1 MLFDISKADIEELH
15 DDLFVQKQIKVSV
28 LRLDKIHPVVSGN
41 KLFKLHYFLEE
52 ALQSNYP
59 TGSFPQGPVG
69 GRTVLSF
76 GGAYSN
82 HLSATA
88 FACKAMQLKSI
99 GIVRGEMPAQFSP
112 TLQQCLDDGMQLK
125 FISREEYDLKETA
138 AFLPTGPGGP
148 AGSGGQSLQTEF
160 GECVIIPEG
169 GYHPMGAKGAALIMD
184 LISHKKY
191 THVCTASGTAT
202 TLAGLLMAA
211 GASQKIISVPVLKG
225 ITDTNERLKFLT
237 GKAENFTNL
246 QILSGYHFGGYAKK
260 AEPLIDFMNHCW
272 LQYKL
277 PLDFVYT
284 AKMMFAVIES
294 IKNNYFEKGSEI
306 ICLHTGGLQGNKS
319 LPLNSLLF

>member
-1 MLFDISKADIEELH
+1 MLFDISKAGIEELH

-28 LRLDKIHPVVSGN
+28 LRLDKIHSVVSGN

-52 ALQSNYP
+52 ALQS
-59 TGSFPQGPVG
+59 TH
-69 GRTVLSF
+69 RTVLSF
-76 GGAYSN
+76 GGTYSN

-88 FACKAMQLKSI
+88 YTCKLLHLRSI
-99 GIVRGEMPAQFSP
+99 GIVRGEQPTQLSS
-112 TLQQCLDDGMQLK
+112 TLQQCLDDGMHLK
-125 FISREEYDLKETA
+125 FISRQEYDLKETA
-138 AFLPTGPGGP
+138 AFI
-148 AGSGGQSLQTEF
+148 QSLKIEF
-160 GECVIIPEG
+160 GECMIVPEG

-184 LISHKKY
+184 LLSGKKY
-191 THVCTASGTAT
+191 THICTASGTTT

-211 GASQKIISVPVLKG
+211 EPTQKIISVPILKG

-237 GKAENFTNL
+237 GNAESFTNL

-260 AEPLIDFMNHCW
+260 TEPLIDFINHCW

-284 AKMMFAVIES
+284 AKMMFAVMES

>member
-1 MLFDISKADIEELH
+1 MLFDISKAGIEELH

-28 LRLDKIHPVVSGN
+28 LRLDKIHSVVSGN

-52 ALQSNYP
+52 ALQS
-59 TGSFPQGPVG
+59 TH
-69 GRTVLSF
+69 RTVLSF
-76 GGAYSN
+76 GGTYSN

-88 FACKAMQLKSI
+88 YTCKLLHLRSI
-99 GIVRGEMPAQFSP
+99 GIVRGEQPTQLSS
-112 TLQQCLDDGMQLK
+112 TLQQCLDDGMHLK
-125 FISREEYDLKETA
+125 FISRQEYDLKETA
-138 AFLPTGPGGP
+138 AFI
-148 AGSGGQSLQTEF
+148 QSLKIEF
-160 GECVIIPEG
+160 GECMIVPEG

-184 LISHKKY
+184 LLSGKKY
-191 THVCTASGTAT
+191 THICTASGTTT

-211 GASQKIISVPVLKG
+211 EPTQKIISVPILKG
-225 ITDTNERLKFLT
+225 ITDTNARLKFLT
-237 GKAENFTNL
+237 GNAESFTNL

-260 AEPLIDFMNHCW
+260 TEQLIDFINHCW

-284 AKMMFAVIES
+284 AKMMFAVIDS